1 MIARAGAALIG
12 VVALTMPWHA
22 SAQFVTSPGL
32 QGSQV
37 LDQRSADFALQ
48 LRQSQQAV
56 EMQRLNPG
64 DLPARTEM
72 EALHLQQ
79 RQRFDDLQGRQRLQ
93 TQLRAQPP
101 ATPPAGT
108 ADLLYQ
114 RQRGAIEER
123 GATDQFDRELDAQT
137 RSAERRKA
145 EAERPRLGP
154 TLEP

>member
-79 RQRFDDLQGRQRLQ
+79 RQRFEDLQSRQRLQ
-93 TQLRAQPP
+93 TQLRAQ
-101 ATPPAGT
+101 PPAGT

>member
-1 MIARAGAALIG
+1 MIARAGAALIA

-22 SAQFVTSPGL
+22 SAQYVTSPGL

-79 RQRFDDLQGRQRLQ
+79 RQRFDDLQSRQRLQ
-93 TQLRAQPP
+93 TQLRAQ
-101 ATPPAGT
+101 PPAGT

>member
-79 RQRFDDLQGRQRLQ
+79 RQRLDDVQSRQRLEAQLRALQPANPAAGSAEALYQRERGRIEERLLTDQFGRQRDEQ
-93 TQLRAQPP
+93 VRA
-101 ATPPAGT
+101 
-108 ADLLYQ
+108 
-114 RQRGAIEER
+114 
-123 GATDQFDRELDAQT
+123 
-137 RSAERRKA
+137 AERQQA
-145 EAERPRLGP
+145 ENERPRLGP
-154 TLEP
+154 TLDP

>member
-79 RQRFDDLQGRQRLQ
+79 RQRFDDLQSRQRLQ
-93 TQLRAQPP
+93 TQLRAQ
-101 ATPPAGT
+101 PPAGT

>member
-1 MIARAGAALIG
+1 MIARASAALLCAC
-12 VVALTMPWHA
+12 ALVLPA
-22 SAQFVTSPGL
+22 GADAQLATSPGI

-79 RQRFDDLQGRQRLQ
+79 RQRFDDLQSRQRLQ
-93 TQLRAQPP
+93 TQLRAQ
-101 ATPPAGT
+101 PPAGT

>member
-22 SAQFVTSPGL
+22 SAQYVTSPGL

-72 EALHLQQ
+72 DALHLQQ
-79 RQRFDDLQGRQRLQ
+79 RQRFEDLQSRQRLQ
-93 TQLRAQPP
+93 TQLRAQ
-101 ATPPAGT
+101 PPAGT

>member
-72 EALHLQQ
+72 DALHLQQ
-79 RQRFDDLQGRQRLQ
+79 RQRFEDLQSRQRLQ
-93 TQLRAQPP
+93 TQLRAQ
-101 ATPPAGT
+101 PPAGT